1 MTPILTGESPF
12 RKRIDAIMSPN
23 FSIIPSGSIGV
34 CIPEKCSAEMWR
46 QIFNTFAQKHY
57 IRIDPNNDF
66 CQTSKE
72 MPYDIVD
79 KIGMLVF
86 CKIY

>member
-1 MTPILTGESPF
+1 MPQDFDVL
-12 RKRIDAIMSPN
+12 
-23 FSIIPSGSIGV
+23 PSGSIGV

-46 QIFNTFAQKHY
+46 QIFNTIARNLY
-57 IRIDPNNDF
+57 LRINPNDDF
-66 CQTSKE
+66 CQISKE

-86 CKIY
+86 YKIYFIM